1 MNISLSTERQ
11 DDSRE
16 RNVSAR
22 SRNMLSDIAKLRID
36 CRSLTTNM
44 RGYFIFLQVSDS
56 FVMFGTWFVNL
67 IKYKTGISA
76 G

>member
-1 MNISLSTERQ
+1 MGHGYMYECKWEAGL
-11 DDSRE
+11 
-16 RNVSAR
+16 VR
-22 SRNMLSDIAKLRID
+22 SEAKPEGDWPEAD
-36 CRSLTTNM
+36 CITTNM

-67 IKYKTGISA
+67 IKYKIGISS